1 MYVLREPSGAEWC
14 RADNEEDL
22 WVGFL
27 PGIPWPGM
35 DADKV
40 LETIRDSHSSRGWT
54 VTKED

>member
-14 RADNEEDL
+14 RADKEEDL

-27 PGIPWPGM
+27 PDIAWPNI
-35 DADKV
+35 DVDKTMEWV
-40 LETIRDSHSSRGWT
+40 KASHLERGWT